1 MSYHSHSYI
10 LFFEQVFQELRKC
23 HVTAIF
29 TSCFSTCLSEILE
42 MSYLHH
48 FFFFLA
54 SLWEASCHSPIT
66 YHFFNKTL
74 RKWHVTAL
82 LLYQLLTSCFSAY
95 LCWRVEPVPDSALAV
110 LCSFWLL
117 FSDLAATSW
126 SSSASPASQQQLINE
141 NIHTVT
147 SNWRM
152 NKFKLSLGI
161 NEWTNPNCHQQLMN
175 KLSPV
180 INEQIQ
186 KVTSN

>member
-1 MSYHSHSYI
+1 MFFNMS
-10 LFFEQVFQELRKC
+10 FRNFGNV
-23 HVTAIF
+23 IF
-29 TSCFSTCLSEILE
+29 TS
-42 MSYLHH
+42 
-48 FFFFLA
+48 FFFFFSK
-54 SLWEASCHSPIT
+54 SLGSVISQSHYLP
-66 YHFFNKTL
+66 FFNKTL

-186 KVTSN
+186 IVTSN